1 MMWSYSLGVKEAAV
15 PVDQLDDVYIAG
27 RRRTAH
33 SGEHTVVTNPA
44 TEEPVAQVV
53 SGDAADIDA
62 AVRAAAAA
70 EVVWARTPIAERVA
84 LVRRLADE
92 IEGRTGAF
100 TRLIT
105 TENGT
110 PVAESAHAPTQAA
123 AHLRHCAQVG
133 PSVLAEELRPNP
145 MAPGDTVVQHRPL
158 GVAGLITPWN
168 YPLSLIV
175 VKLGPALVAGCP
187 VVIKPAA
194 ETPLAARLLMDAVD
208 AAGFPP
214 GVVNLVTG
222 GGDTGRALVEHD
234 LVRTISFTGSTA
246 VGRGIGQ
253 ECGRRLRPVVLELG
267 GKSPALVLDD
277 ADPAVIAATIL
288 KVSMRNTG
296 QTCKACTRLIVPNT
310 RRREIVDLVCDVV
323 SAAPLGD
330 PFDPATFFGPLV
342 SRRQRDRVLGY
353 LEIGR
358 HEGAKAVIGGG
369 RPAGLDRGWFVEPT
383 VFDEVAPDMRIAQEE
398 IFGPVLSVLGY
409 DDLDQGIAIA
419 NGTPY
424 GLAATVFSR
433 DEERAAAVA
442 DRLEAGTIGINH
454 YGSNAAAPFAGQKA
468 SGLGVE
474 FGVEGIAE
482 YLALTSVHR
491 LPRG

>member
-1 MMWSYSLGVKEAAV
+1 M
-15 PVDQLDDVYIAG
+15 PVDQIGDVYVAG
-27 RRRTAH
+27 RWRT
-33 SGEHTVVTNPA
+33 SRSNEHTVVTNPT
-44 TEEPVAQVV
+44 TEEPVARVV
-53 SGDAADIDA
+53 SGDAADVDA
-62 AVRAAAAA
+62 AVRAAADMAA
-70 EVVWARTPIAERVA
+70 TWARTPVPERCE

-92 IEGRTGAF
+92 IEARSDAL
-100 TRLIT
+100 TRIIT

-110 PVAESAHAPTQAA
+110 PVAESAHAPAQAA
-123 AHLRHCAQVG
+123 AHLRHCAEVG
-133 PSVLAEELRPNP
+133 PAVLAADIRPNP
-145 MAPGDTVVQHRPL
+145 MAPGDTLVQRRPL

-194 ETPLAARLLMDAVD
+194 ETPLAARMLMDAVD
-208 AAGFPP
+208 AAGFPA

-222 GGDTGRALVEHD
+222 GGRTGQALVEHD
-234 LVRTISFTGSTA
+234 LVRKISFTGSTG
-246 VGRGIGQ
+246 VGRSIGE
-253 ECGRRLRPVVLELG
+253 ECGRLLRPVVLELG

-323 SAAPLGD
+323 ASAPVGD

-342 SRRQRDRVLGY
+342 SERQRDRVLGY
-353 LEIGR
+353 QEIGR
-358 HEGAKAVIGGG
+358 HEGAKAVLGGG
-369 RPAGLDRGWFVEPT
+369 RASGFDRGWFVEPT
-383 VFDEVAPDMRIAQEE
+383 VFDEVTPDMRIAQEE

-409 DDLDQGIAIA
+409 DELDEGVAIA

-442 DRLEAGTIGINH
+442 DRLEAGTIGLNH
-454 YGSNAAAPFAGQKA
+454 YGSNAAAPFAGHKA

-474 FGVEGIAE
+474 FGVEGIEE

>member
-1 MMWSYSLGVKEAAV
+1 MAV
-15 PVDQLDDVYIAG
+15 DRISDVYVAG
-27 RRRTAH
+27 RWQTAH
-33 SGEHTVVTNPA
+33 SNAGTVVTNPA
-44 TEEPVAQVV
+44 TEEPLARVV
-53 SGDAADIDA
+53 RGDADDVDA

-70 EVVWARTPIAERVA
+70 AGAWGRTPIAERCA
-84 LVRRLADE
+84 LVTRLAAE
-92 IEGRTGAF
+92 IEQRREAF

-110 PVAESAHAPTQAA
+110 PVGESGYAPAQAA
-123 AHLRHCAQVG
+123 AHLRHCAEAA
-133 PSVLAEELRPNP
+133 PSVFAADVRPNP
-145 MAPGDTVVQHRPL
+145 MGAGYTSVQRRPL

-194 ETPLAARLLMDAVD
+194 ETPLAARLLIDAVE

-214 GVVNLVTG
+214 GVINLVTG
-222 GGDTGRALVEHD
+222 DGDTGQALVEHE
-234 LVRTISFTGSTA
+234 LVATISFTGSTA
-246 VGRGIGQ
+246 VGRGIG
-253 ECGRRLRPVVLELG
+253 ETCGRMLRPVVLELG

-277 ADPAVIAATIL
+277 ADAEVIAANIL
-288 KVSMRNTG
+288 KVAMRNTG
-296 QTCKACTRLIVPNT
+296 QTCKACTRLIVPN
-310 RRREIVDLVCDVV
+310 RRRQELVDLVCDVIA
-323 SAAPLGD
+323 AAPLGD

-342 SRRQRDRVLGY
+342 SARHRERVLGY
-353 LEIGR
+353 LEAGR
-358 HEGAKAVIGGG
+358 QEGAKAVLGGG
-369 RPAGLDRGWFVEPT
+369 RPPGFDRGWFVEPT
-383 VFDEVAPDMRIAQEE
+383 VFDDVTPGMRIAQEE

-409 DDLDQGIAIA
+409 DSLDEGVAIA

-433 DEERAAAVA
+433 DEERAMATA
-442 DRLEAGTIGINH
+442 DRLQAGTIGINE
-454 YGSNAAAPFAGQKA
+454 YGSSAAAPFAGHKA

-474 FGVEGIAE
+474 FGIEGIE
-482 YLALTSVHR
+482 EFLALTSVHR